1 MKKYLMTGLAAMA
14 IGIVLTS
21 CSKNE
26 ADFTPPQQLTE
37 YEKTLQQYA
46 DAFAETFGTPAANQ
60 TWGFAQ
66 ATRTEMPNNNEWGTS
81 NGAGYLNFPKPADIT
96 QEEREAVLAV
106 FNEKGAM
113 SYTSIIDVDSFFVQ
127 QVYCG
132 PNGSKMN
139 ELATTVD
146 YTRELVTHSWWP
158 LDQEIVTT
166 KCDPF
171 DDIINN
177 FNAGSYSG
185 NQTQG
190 CMLMYNSATKDFSF
204 KTSQGGGQRWYNHW
218 RMEKI
223 TVNGKVGYYV
233 GFDHESAKQG
243 SDANENELDVRDYI
257 YNDWIIKIVPGLGYK
272 EPQTDKIKESGR
284 IICEDL
290 GAVGDFDFNDVVFD
304 ATVYESGKAVITLL
318 AAGGTLEL
326 SVAGKE
332 VHEALMGAENAKKG
346 SVYKMINTGVDAKAA
361 PYTFEVSGISSL
373 NSIPVIVKKTSAAG
387 EITSYELS
395 ANKGQAPQ
403 KICVPT
409 SFKWCKEYKSLKDA
423 YPGFKSWANGDSS
436 VWSASND
443 NPSLLYNAN

>member
-1 MKKYLMTGLAAMA
+1 
-14 IGIVLTS
+14 
-21 CSKNE
+21 
-26 ADFTPPQQLTE
+26 
-37 YEKTLQQYA
+37 
-46 DAFAETFGTPAANQ
+46 
-60 TWGFAQ
+60 
-66 ATRTEMPNNNEWGTS
+66 
-81 NGAGYLNFPKPADIT
+81 
-96 QEEREAVLAV
+96 
-106 FNEKGAM
+106 
-113 SYTSIIDVDSFFVQ
+113 
-127 QVYCG
+127 
-132 PNGSKMN
+132 MN

-146 YTRELVTHSWWP
+146 YKKTVNVISWWP
-158 LDQEIVTT
+158 YQENVTIENVA
-166 KCDPF
+166 PF

-177 FNAGSYSG
+177 FNAGDNTTY
-185 NQTQG
+185 NG
-190 CMLMYNSATKDFSF
+190 CMLMWDSATEDFSY
-204 KTSQGGGQRWYNHW
+204 KTSQGGGQRWYKHW

-223 TVNGKVGYYV
+223 DGNYYV

-346 SVYKMINTGVDAKAA
+346 SVYKMINTGVDANAA
-361 PYTFEVSGISSL
+361 PYTFEVTGISSL